1 MHSLTKCRIIEQ
13 VVHASQR
20 GTIWSAYW
28 GKIWTG
34 VVMVG
39 IFDLIFFQ
47 KLLFLFPRRV
57 HMENVGN
64 SVCSSDAV
72 LPISG
77 SSSRSGSFTSY
88 IGV

>member
-47 KLLFLFPRRV
+47 KILFLSQKGAYGKRWQFR
-57 HMENVGN
+57 
-64 SVCSSDAV
+64 
-72 LPISG
+72 L
-77 SSSRSGSFTSY
+77 FQ
-88 IGV
+88 